1 MLMLKLFFTGI
12 LLVLLSPGDRF
23 YIRILLNHVKN
34 AQGYNDLRTTASSST
49 TEVDIVADDLVGPPP
64 LSTTTTHFE
73 SGSVI
78 TTFVDKTCIG
88 GRTTTVTRVTI
99 VHATYKATCTEL
111 GLLMD
116 DEEWDRFLAEA
127 ATFSSTPM
135 MRQLFA
141 TMLIECLT

>member
-1 MLMLKLFFTGI
+1 M
-12 LLVLLSPGDRF
+12 
-23 YIRILLNHVKN
+23 
-34 AQGYNDLRTTASSST
+34 A
-49 TEVDIVADDLVGPPP
+49 EDLVGPPS

-127 ATFSSTPM
+127 ATFSSAPM

-141 TMLIECLT
+141 TVLIECNPEDPTVSINVMLCYSCEVILYN